1 MALDGDT
8 ASTPPIKRDYR
19 DVEWDV
25 AASFWTWSANLAR
38 FGPRVTV
45 PLRPQFLYLYTY
57 YTDIVM
63 ARARKKSE
71 PTTAIPVRFTKKEL
85 LRMERAR
92 SLLGLAS
99 RSAFMREA
107 ILEKLHAV
115 ETMGV
120 IELRDIT
127 VDQAVR
133 LINRYMRKYPG
144 IHYPS
149 DFMEKLGIEPKT
161 AIEAVQRLIDD
172 GQAHEVAE

>member
-1 MALDGDT
+1 MA
-8 ASTPPIKRDYR
+8 
-19 DVEWDV
+19 
-25 AASFWTWSANLAR
+25 
-38 FGPRVTV
+38 
-45 PLRPQFLYLYTY
+45 
-57 YTDIVM
+57 M
-63 ARARKKSE
+63 ARARKNSE

-92 SLLGLAS
+92 SLLGLTS

-120 IELRDIT
+120 IELRDVT
-127 VDQAVR
+127 VDEAVK
-133 LINRYMRKYPG
+133 LIDRYMRKNPG

-161 AIEAVQRLIDD
+161 AIGAVQRLIDE
-172 GQAHEVAE
+172 GRAHEVEE